1 MHAIL
6 IGRLCWLVDRKEYAG
21 YLVGNPGRSG
31 YPNFSGRVVR
41 VIRNSG
47 NGKRYPNSAP
57 KNHYPKFRVRDNLGS
72 GIPELPDI
80 KKTSICTKFQ
90 QHSVNQFSFQV
101 SSIS

>member
-1 MHAIL
+1 MTSP
-6 IGRLCWLVDRKEYAG
+6 GRLG
-21 YLVGNPGRSG
+21 YL
-31 YPNFSGRVVR
+31 NFLGRVVR

-80 KKTSICTKFQ
+80 QKTSNTIT
-90 QHSVNQFSFQV
+90 NFSTDFML
-101 SSIS
+101 SS